1 MRNINRALLGLI
13 VAATPLSG
21 ALGGC
26 SDSSDEKNTADDL
39 SEDCSL
45 NSDCGDPLICA
56 FSRCHKQCA
65 ADRDCPAGQRCV
77 TGEEDDSEEASKP
90 GVCQLPVET
99 ECEEDRDCNGGQYC
113 GPDQECRDGCND
125 DSDCNLIKD
134 YTVCTPSNVCAK
146 EDEVGSDG
154 DLPPAGGGSEGG
166 AGGASG
172 GSGGAS
178 EPPPTEAGAGGEP
191 STSTGGTGT
200 GGTSGG
206 TGGKVTG
213 TGGKTAEGGAPSGD
227 DCSLEDVGNDSRDEA
242 TPYEFGTDVAG
253 CLQSREDTDWYE
265 FTTPEEP
272 VQGGWLLAGLKDVG
286 TDGGFYLNVY
296 SAVDN
301 AQLQQGYGY
310 QGANGVVFIPVAAGQ
325 TFRAE
330 VTMYSQIPP
339 EYTFYATY
347 TPLADEYEAN
357 NEREEAKPITVGEE
371 VRGYSF
377 QGYSSSTA
385 PMNDEDWYQV
395 DLAAGSMQVT
405 LDQPETIGHYVYL
418 YDETGAQK
426 GSYTYGNPGVDVSY
440 EWTSLDRGTY
450 YVVVRYYTG
459 QKAKGQATAAP
470 EFETEP
476 YVLTVTQD

>member
-13 VAATPLSG
+13 LAATPLTGVLG
-21 ALGGC
+21 AC
-26 SDSSDEKNTADDL
+26 SDSSEEKEATDVLSADCAL
-39 SEDCSL
+39 P
-45 NSDCGDPLICA
+45 SDCKDPLICA
-56 FSRCHKQCA
+56 FSRCHAQCKA
-65 ADRDCPAGQRCV
+65 NRDCPTGQRCV
-77 TGEEDDSEEASKP
+77 ISEDAEAGDDP
-90 GVCQLPVET
+90 GVCQLP
-99 ECEEDRDCNGGQYC
+99 EEEGCKTDRDCVGGQMC
-113 GPDQECRDGCND
+113 SVDNECRDECSDGD
-125 DSDCNLIKD
+125 DCIGGK
-134 YTVCTPSNVCAK
+134 VCTPEGECVE
-146 EDEVGSDG
+146 EDEEVVPVEPGPG
-154 DLPPAGGGSEGG
+154 AGG
-166 AGGASG
+166 AGGSG
-172 GSGGAS
+172 GEPS
-178 EPPPTEAGAGGEP
+178 EPPPSEGGAGAGGEP
-191 STSTGGTGT
+191 STSTGGTG
-200 GGTSGG
+200 GTSGG
-206 TGGKVTG
+206 TGGKVNG

-242 TPYEFGTDVAG
+242 TPYEFDTDVAA

-286 TDGGFYLNVY
+286 TSGGFYLNVF
-296 SAVDN
+296 SATDN

-347 TPLADEYEAN
+347 TPLADEYEPN

-371 VRGYSF
+371 VRGYAF

-395 DLAAGSMQVT
+395 DLAAGSMQIT

-426 GSYTYGNPGVDVSY
+426 GSYTYGNAGVDVSY
-440 EWTSLDRGTY
+440 EWMSLDRGTY